1 MTEQELKKCP
11 ACGGEA
17 EFSKY
22 HAVCNYL
29 IICNNCEIMQMEMDE
44 CKVLEAWN
52 NQPRIEELKQ
62 RIKEL
67 EQALKEEEAEVKLQ
81 TILLSAYKRD
91 QMLLKNSLTKMLDLI
106 ESYRTEVIDF
116 ELHKAVLG
124 FDGMKQLEQAEQLLK
139 GGE

>member
-1 MTEQELKKCP
+1 MSEEKSIEKS
-11 ACGGEA
+11 
-17 EFSKY
+17 FVVS
-22 HAVCNYL
+22 HL
-29 IICNNCEIMQMEMDE
+29 IKQNKQ
-44 CKVLEAWN
+44 
-52 NQPRIEELKQ
+52 LKQ
-62 RIKEL
+62 RNKDL

-124 FDGMKQLEQAEQLLK
+124 FDGMKQIEQAEQLLK